1 MLVPEPDLAAP
12 DQANPSAKTL
22 SANSLATGGDPVISC
37 FRSWKHVCR
46 SSIKLDGGV
55 LALRC

>member
-22 SANSLATGGDPVISC
+22 SANSLATGGDPVTSC
-37 FRSWKHVCR
+37 FRSWTQCLSQLEKT
-46 SSIKLDGGV
+46 
-55 LALRC
+55 